1 MTPAPNPLRE
11 LQAEEL
17 GRGPAAPPKPNGACG
32 ARVATRQ
39 AAKELGEEATVS
51 FLNWLRP
58 DGPWTLTA
66 IVPDGLTTTVT
77 AQNEGE
83 VRAFIA
89 KHNGVRNLYYAMN
102 PLRTAM
108 TSKAQKTDVAA
119 IEFILADLDPDEK
132 ETPEQAKDRYEEALE
147 NVPKASAIINSGNGL
162 QVLWRLEKPIPLSPP
177 INGEWPAES
186 ELAIAD
192 AECRSRAMMERLG
205 AKAGTQNIDRILRLP
220 GSMNLPNAVKKRQ
233 GRMRRQAKLI
243 TCNAAKYSLETFAV
257 AAAPRPATKQSPQ
270 RPELHIAFG
279 DLPAVDLA
287 ALPIS
292 KEIREAIDTDGSE
305 LCDGDRSIAVFRVA
319 CELIRAGCSD
329 PQIASVL
336 WSNPIGAHCHDQKDP
351 ERTVRRA
358 IKRAREKVDVGNEFS
373 SVESDEFVLDRGRPC
388 RTCQHNI
395 RLALRR
401 LGVTVRHD
409 VFQDRLL
416 IDGLAGCGPLLDDH
430 TMERLWLTVDAKFR
444 FRPTKDFFWTVVS
457 DEARRCS
464 LHPVL
469 DYLDSLVW
477 DGKPRIDKFL
487 STYAGAK
494 STPYT
499 DAVGALMLIAAVR
512 RVRKPGCKFDEMPVL
527 EGAQGTNK
535 STALRIL
542 AGQDD
547 WFSDDLPLGNVDSKR
562 VIEALAGR
570 WIVEA
575 AELNGM
581 RKGDIDHL
589 KAFLSRTHDRARMSY
604 DRLVTEVARQCV
616 IIGTT
621 NSAEYL
627 RDGTGNRRFWPVAIE
642 QFDIEALRRDR
653 DQLWA
658 EAAARETQGE
668 SIRLR
673 PSLWGAAADEQSERR
688 IADPWEETIGAHLDG
703 FEGLLRIEDAWKLVG
718 VPAGQRTQP
727 QNQRLGDAMRQ
738 AGWERT
744 RRRDSGDRTY
754 VYKKGQGDRWLE
766 VWRDPQNNN
775 AHVVYRDEHGDED
788 LLG

>member
-1 MTPAPNPLRE
+1 MRVPNGVSVRNSTSKIAPNCDVRGNTSGGYVLGPGSIIHGVPYVAIGEPAGIVEIPEGLLKQVETSSESDRRKRTQTPTCELDQPLSIEAAVQYLKNNAPIASENAGGDGTTYTVAARLKDLGVSE
-11 LQAEEL
+11 AVAFDLMAEYWN
-17 GRGPAAPPKPNGACG
+17 RSP
-32 ARVATRQ
+32 
-39 AAKELGEEATVS
+39 
-51 FLNWLRP
+51 
-58 DGPWTLTA
+58 
-66 IVPDGLTTTVT
+66 
-77 AQNEGE
+77 NEG
-83 VRAFIA
+83 
-89 KHNGVRNLYYAMN
+89 G
-102 PLRTAM
+102 
-108 TSKAQKTDVAA
+108 KA
-119 IEFILADLDPDEK
+119 DP
-132 ETPEQAKDRYEEALE
+132 P
-147 NVPKASAIINSGNGL
+147 
-162 QVLWRLEKPIPLSPP
+162 WH
-177 INGEWPAES
+177 PAE
-186 ELAIAD
+186 L
-192 AECRSRAMMERLG
+192 
-205 AKAGTQNIDRILRLP
+205 
-220 GSMNLPNAVKKRQ
+220 AVKIGNAYRY
-233 GRMRRQAKLI
+233 GR
-243 TCNAAKYSLETFAV
+243 NAPGKD
-257 AAAPRPATKQSPQ
+257 AP
-270 RPELHIAFG
+270 
-279 DLPAVDLA
+279 
-287 ALPIS
+287 
-292 KEIREAIDTDGSE
+292 
-305 LCDGDRSIAVFRVA
+305 
-319 CELIRAGCSD
+319 SD
-329 PQIASVL
+329 P
-336 WSNPIGAHCHDQKDP
+336 C
-351 ERTVRRA
+351 E
-358 IKRAREKVDVGNEFS
+358 EFS
-373 SVESDEFVLDRGRPC
+373 VADEFVLDRGRPC
-388 RTCQHNI
+388 RTSQHNI

-430 TMERLWLTVDAKFR
+430 TMERMWLTVDAKFR

-487 STYAGAK
+487 STYAGAE

-542 AGQDD
+542 AEQDD

-581 RKGDIDHL
+581 KRGDIDHL

-627 RDGTGNRRFWPVAIE
+627 RDSTGNRRFWPVAIK

-658 EAAARETQGE
+658 EAAAREAQGE
-668 SIRLR
+668 SIRLS

-775 AHVVYRDEHGDED
+775 AHVV
-788 LLG
+788 